1 MNKKQRI
8 VIIIGIILVL
18 ICGLFPPYEG
28 KKDGT
33 IRANLIRKE
42 GAIGYYFLFSP
53 PSAKDISEKLSKQV
67 ISEKAFIPV
76 VDEHLSKEYEQ
87 LFVASIMMSKYL
99 IQIIT
104 IVLVTTGL
112 VLYFTESEKI

>member
-18 ICGLFPPYEG
+18 ICGLFPPYKG

-33 IRANLIRKE
+33 IQIRKE

-104 IVLVTTGL
+104 IILVTTGL
-112 VLYFTESEKI
+112 VLYFTESEKT

>member
-28 KKDGT
+28 KKSGE
-33 IRANLIRKE
+33 LPLPEKE
-42 GAIGYYFLFSP
+42 EAIGYYFLFSH
-53 PSAKDISEKLSKQV
+53 PSSEEISKEIYENYKFLNNDEMGTGEKLGFS
-67 ISEKAFIPV
+67 
-76 VDEHLSKEYEQ
+76 
-87 LFVASIMMSKYL
+87 ASIMMSKYL

-104 IVLVTTGL
+104 IVLITTGL
-112 VLYFTESEKI
+112 IFYFAKDPTDYDKTTD